1 MTSGGADGPDGPDV
15 PDGVPFSEPSEGDGV
30 SEQELIDELEA
41 QFEGSESGG
50 VESGGAEGEHAQA
63 PSSPDLSV
71 EDLVG
76 GLEQVTVERDQY
88 LDSLRRLQAEFENY
102 RKAVAKREVEGRER
116 ANEGLI
122 REILPVLDACDGA
135 IANGAAD
142 VQPIH
147 KALLD
152 SLTKQGLERLDPAD
166 QPFDPDRDEAVMHEP
181 AEDGD
186 NLGPI
191 VAEVLRAGYS
201 WKGRVVRPVMVKVRG

>member
-1 MTSGGADGPDGPDV
+1 MTSGGTDGPEVPDGPDV
-15 PDGVPFSEPSEGDGV
+15 PEGEPFAEPGEPDPV

-41 QFEGSESGG
+41 QFEGSPTS
-50 VESGGAEGEHAQA
+50 A
-63 PSSPDLSV
+63 DLSV
-71 EDLVG
+71 EDLVA

-102 RKAVAKREVEGRER
+102 RKAVAKREVEARER

-135 IANGAAD
+135 ISNGATD
-142 VQPIH
+142 VAPIH

-166 QPFDPDRDEAVMHEP
+166 EPFDPDRDEAVMHEP

-186 NLGPI
+186 DSGPI